1 MDIETTDTETTDIA
15 SGRESDEQIEADRAL
30 KTKHRMVWALGDY
43 AAVARE
49 VIPELGRVLAAESG
63 VGPGD
68 RVLDVAAGTGNA
80 SIEAARNGATV
91 VASDLTPELLE
102 IGRKDAATQGVDL
115 AFEEA
120 DAEALPYG
128 DDSFD
133 AVLSCVGVMFAPH
146 HDAAARELTRVVRPG
161 GRLALINWTP
171 QGFVGQLFAT
181 LKQFVPAPPAGA
193 QPPPL
198 WGDEDHVRSLLGER
212 VADLALERRE
222 LTVDRFET
230 AEQFRD
236 FFRDFY
242 GPTAAAYRGL
252 GDDAE
257 RRAEL
262 DDALIALA
270 ERHLHDGVMPWEY
283 LLVTARVV

>member
-1 MDIETTDTETTDIA
+1 MNTTTDLQAD
-15 SGRESDEQIEADRAL
+15 ADRAL
-30 KTKHRMVWALGDY
+30 KAKHRVVWALGDY
-43 AAVARE
+43 SAVARE
-49 VIPELGRVLAAESG
+49 VIHELGRVLVAESRI
-63 VGPGD
+63 GPGD

-80 SIEAARNGATV
+80 SIEAARTGASV

-102 IGRKDAATQGVDL
+102 IGRQDAARQGVEL

-120 DAEALPYG
+120 DAEALPYA

-146 HDAAARELTRVVRPG
+146 HEVAAGELTRVVRAD

-171 QGFVGQLFAT
+171 EGFVGQLFAT
-181 LKQFVPAPPAGA
+181 LKKFVPAPPAGV

-198 WGDEDHVRSLLGER
+198 WGDEEHVRALLGDR
-212 VADLALERRE
+212 VAELSTERRQ
-222 LTVDRFET
+222 LSVDRFASG
-230 AEQFRD
+230 AEFRD

-242 GPTAAAYRGL
+242 GPTAAAYRGI
-252 GDDAE
+252 GDDQQ
-257 RRAEL
+257 RRSEL
-262 DDALIALA
+262 DDALADLGD
-270 ERHLHDGVMPWEY
+270 RHLEDGRMDWEY

>member
-1 MDIETTDTETTDIA
+1 MNTITDLQAD
-15 SGRESDEQIEADRAL
+15 ADRAL
-30 KTKHRMVWALGDY
+30 KAKHRIVWALGDY

-49 VIPELGRVLAAESG
+49 VIPELGRVLVAESG

-80 SIEAARNGATV
+80 SIEAARAGASV

-102 IGRKDAATQGVDL
+102 IGRADAVRQGVEL
-115 AFEEA
+115 TFEEA
-120 DAEALPYG
+120 DAEELPYA

-146 HDAAARELTRVVRPG
+146 HEVAAGELTRVVRPG

-171 QGFVGQLFAT
+171 EGFIGQLFAT
-181 LKQFVPAPPAGA
+181 LKQFVPAPPAGV

-198 WGDEDHVRSLLGER
+198 WGGEDHVRELLGDR
-212 VADLALERRE
+212 VTDLTMEHRR
-222 LTVDRFET
+222 LSVDRFASG
-230 AEQFRD
+230 AEFRD

-242 GPTAAAYRGL
+242 GPTAAAYRGI
-252 GDDAE
+252 GDDDG
-257 RRAEL
+257 RRGEL
-262 DDALIALA
+262 DDALAALGD
-270 ERHLHDGVMPWEY
+270 RHLEGGAMDWEY
-283 LLVTARVV
+283 LLVTATVK